1 MASPTLVSRLR
12 TSSPAELQQSW
23 NARPG
28 WGIAANLT
36 PPELI
41 SSYRLRR
48 IRERILLAVCLVAL
62 FAAAGFAYG
71 FWRAHQADEDLS
83 AARGQ
88 TGTLQ
93 HQADQYGSVTRI
105 QGSVTQ
111 VRAKLATLLAGDV
124 DVSTLI
130 GRLRAAAPSGIT
142 ISALTVT
149 IDDPAATGSTVGNGP
164 VASLDT
170 SGAKHIGTVLVDG
183 TGRSI
188 DDLPRL
194 VDAVAALPGVV
205 DVLPTSN
212 ATQAVGTKFTLT
224 LTLTDRLFTHRF
236 DVTAPTGGK

>member
-1 MASPTLVSRLR
+1 MASPLLASRRR
-12 TSSPAELQQSW
+12 TSPEELAQSW

-28 WGIAANLT
+28 WGIAANLM
-36 PPELI
+36 PPELV

-62 FAAAGFAYG
+62 FAAGGFAYG
-71 FWRAHQADEDLS
+71 FWTGHQADADLS

-88 TGTLQ
+88 TAALQ
-93 HQADQYGSVTRI
+93 RQADQYGSVTRI

-130 GRLRAAAPSGIT
+130 GRLRAAAPSGVA

-149 IDDPAATGSTVGNGP
+149 IDDPAASGSAVGSSP
-164 VASLDT
+164 VATLDT
-170 SGAKHIGTVLVDG
+170 SGAKHIGSVLING

-188 DDLPRL
+188 DDVPRF
-194 VDAVAALPGVV
+194 VDAVAAIPGVV

-212 ATQAVGTKFTLT
+212 ATQAIGTKFSLT
-224 LTLTDRLFTHRF
+224 LTLTDKLFTHRF
-236 DVTAPTGGK
+236 DVTPPAGGK

>member
-1 MASPTLVSRLR
+1 MASPLLASRRR
-12 TSSPAELQQSW
+12 TSSEELAQSW

-28 WGIAANLT
+28 WGIAANLM
-36 PPELI
+36 PPELV

-62 FAAAGFAYG
+62 FAAGGFAYG
-71 FWRAHQADEDLS
+71 FWRAHQADQDLS
-83 AARGQ
+83 GARGQ
-88 TGTLQ
+88 TSALQ
-93 HQADQYGSVTRI
+93 RQADQYGSVTRI

-130 GRLRAAAPSGIT
+130 GRLRAAAPSGVA
-142 ISALTVT
+142 ISALTVS
-149 IDDPAATGSTVGNGP
+149 IDDPASSGSAAGNGP
-164 VASLDT
+164 TTTLDT
-170 SGAKHIGTVLVDG
+170 SGAKHIGTVQIDG

-188 DDLPRL
+188 DDLPRF
-194 VDAVAALPGVV
+194 VDAIAAIPGVV

-224 LTLTDRLFTHRF
+224 LTLTDKLFTHRF
-236 DVTAPTGGK
+236 DVTPPTGGK

>member
-1 MASPTLVSRLR
+1 MASPTLASRWR
-12 TSSPAELQQSW
+12 TSPEQLQQSW

-48 IRERILLAVCLVAL
+48 IRERILLAVCLVGL

-71 FWRAHQADEDLS
+71 FWRAHQADGDLS
-83 AARGQ
+83 AARSQ
-88 TGTLQ
+88 TDALQ
-93 HQADQYGSVTRI
+93 RQVGQYGSVTTI
-105 QGSVTQ
+105 QGNVAQ

-130 GRLRAAAPSGIT
+130 GKLRAAAPSGIA

-149 IDDPAATGSTVGNGP
+149 IDDPAASGSAAGSGP
-164 VASLDT
+164 TATLDT
-170 SGAKHIGTVLVDG
+170 SGAKHIGSVQING
-183 TGRSI
+183 TGHSI
-188 DDLPRL
+188 DDLPRF

-212 ATQAVGTKFTLT
+212 ATQAVGTKFSLS

-236 DVTAPTGGK
+236 DVTPPTGGK